1 MAGAYG
7 LRRRGD
13 AGQKAPPK
21 VFAREDADGV
31 KKKRDRP
38 EDDGGADGDGEGRKK
53 KKKSKEDKKRDK
65 REKKERKK
73 ALAALVLGTRGGAP
87 KETPSRDAPPDPP
100 RVPTS
105 TEGDGGKKAKRKKE
119 KEGKV
124 SKRKDKSTEPD
135 KAGKKKGI
143 KKKSGKGE
151 KDAATG
157 GANDKKGTKAKKP
170 TARSMAARKYYEQVK
185 VDGEVFNR
193 GDCAYVIGD
202 KTRDLDDDEL
212 EPCGACGE
220 CGDEDDVMLE
230 CDACLRGWHMRCLH
244 PPLDEV
250 PEGEWYCP
258 KCLSSATGVAA
269 PAENGRRMAHTEF
282 LAGNLHLCRIECIWQ
297 EANGKFMFVGRWF
310 ATPEETHTGRQA
322 HHSRRE
328 VFLTNNT
335 DENCVDS
342 LLRKAAVLLPQQYRD
357 ATRLANDAA
366 ANARRKARE
375 AKAAKEG
382 GAEPASGEEP
392 APKERVD
399 EPAEKESNMDL
410 ALNKDPALDKDP
422 ALNKDPALAAAE
434 AAGDDVFLCE
444 YTYDQHFHRF
454 KRRTEWD
461 DDDLSDDD
469 LPGGVNFYHG
479 GLTLADEDD
488 EDEDLDAEDSDA
500 DLEEWGGSKRSSK
513 RPSSK
518 KGARGKGKIGAV
530 GVPLGGRARGRVIS
544 RHIAASRREAAA
556 AGDYGGVLGLGAV
569 AVPRMDKPVPTTAL
583 GRARQA
589 LSLAHSPG
597 TLPCR
602 DNERKKIVD
611 FVEQSINAG
620 AQCLGRCLYIS
631 GVPGTG
637 KTATVREVVRTL
649 RKKSRDGSLPRFN
662 HVELNGLR
670 LQTPKH
676 AYSAIAEELMGERLS
691 PQAAN
696 DVLDRRFKEG
706 RGSDGRVTVLVIDE
720 MDLLVTRTQQLLY
733 NLFDWPTHRAARLVI
748 LGIANTLD
756 LPERLLPKILSR
768 LGSNRVSFQPYSADQ
783 LMQIVKGR
791 LQNTGGPGLTNS
803 PFEDTAVQLAS
814 RKVAAVSGDARR
826 VLELC
831 RRGAELAEARVRKQ
845 EKELEREK
853 EGKENMLS
861 GQGAMPSTFF
871 GTAAT
876 SAARPEKKRPNGVD
890 IKDIQAAQREMFQTP
905 HMHLLEAASRHER
918 IFLAALVMELRRT
931 GLSDACITNVMR
943 AHEQLC
949 RQFDEPLPPA
959 GAAAAIAC
967 RLASIRLLL
976 ADPGRKR
983 SAQRVSLNV
992 PRDDVVYALKQREN
1006 NAAKAAAAAMKEKG
1020 LKTSAVSK
1028 EEFAEFDHGDIP
1040 WLRNHPGLG

>member
-1 MAGAYG
+1 
-7 LRRRGD
+7 
-13 AGQKAPPK
+13 
-21 VFAREDADGV
+21 
-31 KKKRDRP
+31 
-38 EDDGGADGDGEGRKK
+38 
-53 KKKSKEDKKRDK
+53 
-65 REKKERKK
+65 
-73 ALAALVLGTRGGAP
+73 
-87 KETPSRDAPPDPP
+87 
-100 RVPTS
+100 
-105 TEGDGGKKAKRKKE
+105 
-119 KEGKV
+119 
-124 SKRKDKSTEPD
+124 
-135 KAGKKKGI
+135 
-143 KKKSGKGE
+143 
-151 KDAATG
+151 
-157 GANDKKGTKAKKP
+157 
-170 TARSMAARKYYEQVK
+170 MAARRYYEQVK

-244 PPLDEV
+244 PPLEEV

-282 LAGNLHLCRIECIWQ
+282 LSGNLHLCRIECIWQ

-342 LLRKAAVLLPQQYRD
+342 LLRKAA
-357 ATRLANDAA
+357 
-366 ANARRKARE
+366 
-375 AKAAKEG
+375 
-382 GAEPASGEEP
+382 S
-392 APKERVD
+392 
-399 EPAEKESNMDL
+399 
-410 ALNKDPALDKDP
+410 NKDPALV
-422 ALNKDPALAAAE
+422 AAE

-469 LPGGVNFYHG
+469 LPGGRNFFHG
-479 GLTLADEDD
+479 GLTLVDEDD
-488 EDEDLDAEDSDA
+488 EDEDLDGEDSDA
-500 DLEEWGGSKRSSK
+500 DIDDWGG
-513 RPSSK
+513 
-518 KGARGKGKIGAV
+518 
-530 GVPLGGRARGRVIS
+530 

-556 AGDYGGVLGLGAV
+556 AAGEYGGVMGLGAV
-569 AVPRMDKPVPTTAL
+569 AVPRIDKPVPTTAL

-602 DNERKKIVD
+602 DIERKKIVD

-637 KTATVREVVRTL
+637 KTATVREVIRTL

-691 PQAAN
+691 PQVAN

-791 LQNTGGPGLTNS
+791 LHNTGGPGLINS

-831 RRGAELAEARVRKQ
+831 RRGAELAEAR
-845 EKELEREK
+845 
-853 EGKENMLS
+853 
-861 GQGAMPSTFF
+861 
-871 GTAAT
+871 
-876 SAARPEKKRPNGVD
+876 KKRSNAVD

-918 IFLAALVMELRRT
+918 IFLAALVMELRRS

-943 AHEQLC
+943 THEQLC

-1028 EEFAEFDHGDIP
+1028 EEFAEFDHGEIP

>member
-1 MAGAYG
+1 MLPSITMAGAYG

-31 KKKRDRP
+31 RKKRDRP
-38 EDDGGADGDGEGRKK
+38 DDDGGADGDGEGLNKKKK

-73 ALAALVLGTRGGAP
+73 ALAALVLGARGGAP
-87 KETPSRDAPPDPP
+87 KEEPSRDNSPLDPSG
-100 RVPTS
+100 VPTT
-105 TEGDGGKKAKRKKE
+105 TEGEGGKKVKRKKE
-119 KEGKV
+119 KEGKAGKV
-124 SKRKDKSTEPD
+124 SKRKDKSSELD
-135 KAGKKKGI
+135 KAGKKKGL

-151 KDAATG
+151 KDAALG
-157 GANDKKGTKAKKP
+157 GANDKKGTKAKRP
-170 TARSMAARKYYEQVK
+170 TAKSMAARRYYEQVK

-244 PPLDEV
+244 PPLEEV

-357 ATRLANDAA
+357 ATRLANEAA
-366 ANARRKARE
+366 ATARRKARE
-375 AKAAKEG
+375 AKAARDR
-382 GAEPASGEEP
+382 GEEP
-392 APKERVD
+392 STGVV
-399 EPAEKESNMDL
+399 EPDDKES
-410 ALNKDPALDKDP
+410 
-422 ALNKDPALAAAE
+422 NKDPALAAAE

-469 LPGGVNFYHG
+469 LPGGMNFFHG
-479 GLTLADEDD
+479 GLTLVDEDD
-488 EDEDLDAEDSDA
+488 EDEDLDGEDSDA
-500 DLEEWGGSKRSSK
+500 DIDDWGGSKGSK
-513 RPSSK
+513 KPSSK
-518 KGARGKGKIGAV
+518 KGARGKGKGSGAIGV
-530 GVPLGGRARGRVIS
+530 SLGSRARGRVIS

-556 AGDYGGVLGLGAV
+556 AAGEYGGVMGLGAV
-569 AVPRMDKPVPTTAL
+569 TVPRIDKPVPTTAL

-602 DNERKKIVD
+602 DIERKKIVD

-637 KTATVREVVRTL
+637 KTATVREVIRTL

-691 PQAAN
+691 PQVAN

-791 LQNTGGPGLTNS
+791 LHNTGGPGLINS

-853 EGKENMLS
+853 ENMHN
-861 GQGAMPSTFF
+861 GQGAMDADFF
-871 GTAAT
+871 GARNVT
-876 SAARPEKKRPNGVD
+876 RPEKKRSNAVD

-918 IFLAALVMELRRT
+918 IFLAALVMELRRS

-943 AHEQLC
+943 THEQLC

-1020 LKTSAVSK
+1020 LKTGAVSK